1 VRVTRKG
8 ESVRVRLS
16 LAEAHV
22 LEQLLLELQATL
34 DPGALDPTDPVRLRL
49 YPAAYDDD
57 RAAADYRE
65 ITEAGLQRERSD
77 RLDACLAELRA
88 ARSVVRT
95 DLALDAEAADR
106 WMRVLNDLRL
116 TFGTRLQ
123 ITDDDDNVLDPDDP
137 DVQLRARYMWLTALQ
152 DLLVTTLMG

>member
-1 VRVTRKG
+1 MG

-16 LAEAHV
+16 FAEAHV
-22 LEQLLLELQATL
+22 LEQLFLELQDLLEPGSL
-34 DPGALDPTDPVRLRL
+34 DPADPVHLRL

-65 ITEAGLQRERSD
+65 ITEEGLQRERSD
-77 RLDACLAELRA
+77 RLDTCLDELRS
-88 ARSVVRT
+88 ARSVLRT
-95 DLALDAEAADR
+95 EVVLDSDAADR

-116 TFGTRLQ
+116 TFGTRLE
-123 ITDDDDNVLDPDDP
+123 ITEDDDHTLDPDDP
-137 DVQLRARYMWLTALQ
+137 DVQSRARYVWLTALQ